1 MAKNNTQGAII
12 NTSFSSAI
20 TAISKDAFSA
30 IFKSKKKQWSK
41 VMALSWDYRVSAPT
55 PSGQGRS

>member
-20 TAISKDAFSA
+20 TAISKDAFSV
-30 IFKSKKKQWSK
+30 IFKSKKKQWRK
-41 VMALSWDYRVSAPT
+41 VMALS
-55 PSGQGRS
+55 

>member
-20 TAISKDAFSA
+20 TAISKDALSV
-30 IFKSKKKQWSK
+30 IFKSKKRQWRK
-41 VMALSWDYRVSAPT
+41 VMALS
-55 PSGQGRS
+55 